1 MAADLNLLLAILAP
15 IAGAI
20 AAYAGI
26 RADLAAMREK
36 IAAQRE
42 ALLQHIDT
50 GHPSR
55 RSSDR

>member
-1 MAADLNLLLAILAP
+1 MASDINLLLAILAP

-42 ALLQHIDT
+42 ALLQHIET

-55 RSSDR
+55 R